1 LNETAPSTQH
11 QRHENGGEEE
21 DTLAETTDQAREPV
35 LLYDR
40 PVSMNEWVD
49 LGCASLPG
57 SPGGDSQQDILSRVH
72 DAESHILSQL
82 SDDTTTPPSDTD
94 PMPLDPATDHNG
106 KLETTDKG
114 PAPTTIPVSP
124 SVNNESSNPLL
135 SSQTPSNQDILDPL
149 IPASQPDQTT
159 PLPERKGLG
168 GKDAPIL
175 SLQSPPTTVP
185 TTPIPTTKSEFVQS
199 PSPPVPTTKLEH
211 SIQRASSG
219 RSHTKQERKSKSS
232 WFGGLFGS
240 NGSKEK
246 RRGSLRRV
254 EDERCAQEKQ
264 QQRRHDKQDASS
276 PPPPTT
282 KEGVATHKKSGLGSL
297 FSRHSKSE
305 SKHTNSNKRH
315 HFQKLQQHVM
325 TGVTLAAPLLLSNGP
340 TATHKKTLPAAT
352 KPDRPTCYQSYRL
365 PIHVERAIYRL
376 SHYKLAD
383 PRRPLRHQVAISNL
397 MFWYLSIINTQ
408 SDHPTLLS
416 TYAQQQQQHQQQPTN
431 TILVSST
438 APAPHSTRHAHFDET
453 ANQRIHRPLATADEN
468 DDDGDDD
475 LPLSYYKQG

>member
-1 LNETAPSTQH
+1 
-11 QRHENGGEEE
+11 
-21 DTLAETTDQAREPV
+21 
-35 LLYDR
+35 
-40 PVSMNEWVD
+40 M
-49 LGCASLPG
+49 
-57 SPGGDSQQDILSRVH
+57 
-72 DAESHILSQL
+72 
-82 SDDTTTPPSDTD
+82 
-94 PMPLDPATDHNG
+94 
-106 KLETTDKG
+106 
-114 PAPTTIPVSP
+114 
-124 SVNNESSNPLL
+124 
-135 SSQTPSNQDILDPL
+135 
-149 IPASQPDQTT
+149 
-159 PLPERKGLG
+159 
-168 GKDAPIL
+168 
-175 SLQSPPTTVP
+175 
-185 TTPIPTTKSEFVQS
+185 PTTK
-199 PSPPVPTTKLEH
+199 KEH
-211 SIQRASSG
+211 SIQRAASE

-232 WFGGLFGS
+232 WFGGLFGH

-264 QQRRHDKQDASS
+264 QQPRHDKQDAPHLS
-276 PPPPTT
+276 PPTQTT
-282 KEGVATHKKSGLGSL
+282 KEAVATHKKSGLGSL

-305 SKHTNSNKRH
+305 SKHTNNGKRH

-340 TATHKKTLPAAT
+340 MATHKKALPTTT
-352 KPDRPTCYQSYRL
+352 KLDRPTCYQSYRL

-416 TYAQQQQQHQQQPTN
+416 AYAQQQQQQQPTN

-438 APAPHSTRHAHFDET
+438 GPPPNSTRHAHFDET
-453 ANQRIHRPLATADEN
+453 ANQRIQRPLATANDN